1 MNNNQYGFTKEHT
14 KIAKGIAILF
24 MVYHHLF
31 VIPERLNN
39 DYVSVINLLGYNFQS
54 VLANFAKICVCIFVF
69 CSGIG
74 LYYSLIKISSLR
86 DMYKKVFVHG
96 LKFMLNFWIILLF
109 VIPIGCGLNFFSI
122 NNFKGIFQL
131 FTASNGNVM
140 EWWFIKQY
148 IALLILAP
156 VVVRL
161 FQNTKPIKKI
171 IPIIIIIVISFVLYR
186 ICTQYTFLNQGIFYH
201 LFVFIQYIW
210 SIDCVLAFF
219 VGVLCARNNLIHHYQ
234 KHKGRD
240 RWIVCLFSVLIAIV
254 IRVFF
259 SNTPTSMNFDFF
271 VVPLFILPLV
281 TVLYNTKIG
290 KILSFFGTHST
301 NIWLTHTFWC
311 YYFGQAIILL
321 PRYSILIYIWLLFL
335 SLLSSYIINLLYVPL
350 SNLFFSKEHRLSYKG
365 YLRIEK
371 MKR

>member
-1 MNNNQYGFTKEHT
+1 MNNQYGFTKEHT

-39 DYVSVINLLGYNFQS
+39 NYISVINLLGYNFQS
-54 VLANFAKICVCIFVF
+54 ILANFAKICVCIFVF

-74 LYYSLIKISSLR
+74 LYYSLIELNSLR
-86 DMYKKVFVHG
+86 DMYKKVLVHG
-96 LKFMLNFWIILLF
+96 LKLMMNYWIILLF

-122 NNFKGIFQL
+122 NYLEGIFQL
-131 FTASNGNVM
+131 FTASYGSVA

-156 VVVRL
+156 IVVRL
-161 FQNTKPIKKI
+161 FHNTKPIIKI
-171 IPIIIIIVISFVLYR
+171 IPIIIIVITFVLHR
-186 ICTQYTFLNQGIFYH
+186 ICTQYTFLNQGIFYY
-201 LFVFIQYIW
+201 LFDLIQYIW
-210 SIDCVLAFF
+210 NIDCVLAFF

-234 KHKGRD
+234 KYKGCD
-240 RWIVCLFSVLIAIV
+240 RWIVCLFSVVIAII

-259 SNTPTSMNFDFF
+259 SNTPTSMNFDFI
-271 VVPLFILPLV
+271 VVPLFVLPLV

-350 SNLFFSKEHRLSYKG
+350 LNLFFSKEHRWSYKG